1 MPFSIFLQV
10 YAALIANGYTRRVD
24 RWVDGKFL
32 EVREREQNVFAYHS
46 TYLGWEP
53 IDPIYFEDL
62 MFAERYTIQMQV
74 IFLANGFRKC
84 ASQDYFCK
92 FNIARVSVRCAGKY
106 AKFRN
111 MFRCEL
117 EKPPSS
123 YIYSAQTF
131 QLLLIYDR
139 PFKKKDGVP
148 NNNYEVI
155 WKTLEELSQFPNGIV
170 LEYPSPLQNKYA
182 LRYRTLP
189 T

>member
-24 RWVDGKFL
+24 RWVNGKIL
-32 EVREREQNVFAYHS
+32 EVREREENVFAYHS

-62 MFAERYTIQMQV
+62 MIAERYTIQMQV
-74 IFLANGFRKC
+74 IFLANGFRKS

-92 FNIARVSVRCAGKY
+92 FNIERVSVRCAGKY

-155 WKTLEELSQFPNGIV
+155 WKTLEELSEFPNGIV
-170 LEYPSPLQNKYA
+170 LEYPSPLENKYA
-182 LRYRTLP
+182 LRDRTVP

>member
-10 YAALIANGYTRRVD
+10 YAALIANGYTRRVNS
-24 RWVDGKFL
+24 WVDGKVV
-32 EVREREQNVFAYHS
+32 EVREREENCFAYHS
-46 TYLGWEP
+46 SKSGWIP
-53 IDPIYFEDL
+53 INPAFFQDL

-84 ASQDYFCK
+84 ESQDYFYK
-92 FNIARVSVRCAGKY
+92 FNIERVSVRCAGKY

-170 LEYPSPLQNKYA
+170 LEYTSPLQNKYA